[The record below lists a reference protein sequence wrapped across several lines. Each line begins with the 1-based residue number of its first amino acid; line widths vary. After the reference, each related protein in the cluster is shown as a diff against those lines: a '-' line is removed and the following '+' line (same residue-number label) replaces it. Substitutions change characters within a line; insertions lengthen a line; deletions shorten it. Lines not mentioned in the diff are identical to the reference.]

1 MAASRSVND
10 SYKSLTSPRVSAF
23 YQGRGERALRT
34 RAGDFL
40 PPRGFMRQPKP
51 PAGVASLMLSLDT
64 MLTTLRKQLA
74 RGRHQGRKT
83 E

>member
-1 MAASRSVND
+1 MAASRSVDD

-34 RAGDFL
+34 EVGDFL
-40 PPRGFMRQPKP
+40 PPSGFMRQPKP
-51 PAGVASLMLSLDT
+51 PAGVACLMLSQDT
-64 MLTTLRKQLA
+64 MLTTLHKQLA
-74 RGRHQGRKT
+74 RGRHRGQKI